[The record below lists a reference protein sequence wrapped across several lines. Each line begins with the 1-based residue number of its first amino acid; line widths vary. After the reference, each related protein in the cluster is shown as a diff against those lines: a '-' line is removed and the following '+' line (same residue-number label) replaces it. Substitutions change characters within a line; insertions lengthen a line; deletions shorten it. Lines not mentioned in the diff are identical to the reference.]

1 MWKIIPL
8 KLATMQ
14 LTKAARIA
22 KCGVAANIGEVSE
35 IPCIAWLLKE
45 QETGRMILV
54 DAGPSKNPERDS
66 RYHNPVTR
74 TLGQQ
79 IGECLKNQGVRMEDI
94 REIILTHLHWDHA
107 YGVKEFPWAD
117 VYVQRKELQYSIAP
131 FTVHQACYELNDKEN
146 PPFYFS
152 FYHQFKILHG
162 DMEFAPGV
170 RLITL
175 PGHSPG
181 SQGVLVDTEKGKCL
195 IAGDLFNSMENFY
208 EDIPT
213 GVNTSLYDC
222 ARSFAKVRELGDVM
236 ILPGHDDRVFEIL
249 VKDVR

>member
-1 MWKIIPL
+1 
-8 KLATMQ
+8 
-14 LTKAARIA
+14 
-22 KCGVAANIGEVSE
+22 
-35 IPCIAWLLKE
+35 
-45 QETGRMILV
+45 
-54 DAGPSKNPERDS
+54 
-66 RYHNPVTR
+66 
-74 TLGQQ
+74 
-79 IGECLKNQGVRMEDI
+79 
-94 REIILTHLHWDHA
+94 
-107 YGVKEFPWAD
+107 
-117 VYVQRKELQYSIAP
+117 
-131 FTVHQACYELNDKEN
+131 
-146 PPFYFS
+146 
-152 FYHQFKILHG
+152 
-162 DMEFAPGV
+162 MEFAPGV

>member
-8 KLATMQ
+8 KVASMV
-14 LTKAARIA
+14 LTNVARIA
-22 KCGVAANIGEVSE
+22 KCGVAAKAGDVKE

-45 QETGRMILV
+45 EETGRVILV
-54 DAGPSKNPERDS
+54 DSGPSKDPERDS

-74 TLGQQ
+74 TADQQ
-79 IGECLKNQGVRMEDI
+79 LEALLAAEGVKMEDVK
-94 REIILTHLHWDHA
+94 EIILTHLHWDHA
-107 YGVKEFPWAD
+107 YGVKEFPWAK
-117 VYVQRKELQYSIAP
+117 VYVQRDELQYSIAP
-131 FTVHQACYELNDKEN
+131 FSVHAACYELNDKEN

-152 FYHQFKILHG
+152 FYHQFQILDG
-162 DMEFAPGV
+162 DTPFAPGV
-170 RLITL
+170 ELITL

-181 SQGVLVDTEKGKCL
+181 SQGVLVDTAKGKCL
-195 IAGDLFNSMENFY
+195 IAGDLFNSMENFW

-222 ARSFAKVRELGDVM
+222 ACSFARVRALGDIT

-249 VKDVR
+249 L